1 MDGSAEDALK
11 QIDDKGY
18 MLPYKF
24 EEGKNLVKVGVNI
37 SSQTRTV
44 EKWIARWFYILF
56 LLSESWIMRQNVKQ

>member
-1 MDGSAEDALK
+1 MRSSWYAPLLDVMN
-11 QIDDKGY
+11 DKGY

-44 EKWIARWFYILF
+44 EKWIAGGFHLEWSLNRIL
-56 LLSESWIMRQNVKQ
+56 SYD

>member
-1 MDGSAEDALK
+1 MFSCAGRAGTAEDALK

-44 EKWIARWFYILF
+44 EKWIAR
-56 LLSESWIMRQNVKQ
+56 

>member
-1 MDGSAEDALK
+1 MRSSWYAPLLDVMN
-11 QIDDKGY
+11 DKGY

-44 EKWIARWFYILF
+44 EKWIAR
-56 LLSESWIMRQNVKQ
+56 

>member
-1 MDGSAEDALK
+1 MKSPISISTFFWAGRAGTAEDALK

-44 EKWIARWFYILF
+44 EKWIAR
-56 LLSESWIMRQNVKQ
+56 

>member
-44 EKWIARWFYILF
+44 EKWIAG
-56 LLSESWIMRQNVKQ
+56 